1 MTDFD
6 TLSHLTRPGVE
17 KLPVL
22 ESQPPKINTR
32 YVVKSTTKANV
43 KASSQDVQAETWFKT
58 PPLTAQTIRM
68 IRAVKL
74 FAESHD
80 QGSVGDLVSGNWTW
94 FQLAIFENE
103 NSTTPKKMA
112 DGQELIAT
120 SHANKV
126 GSTKFEWLEGGT
138 VDTRR
143 VFLKALEPNNV
154 IAVRLCARFQG
165 WEIFANTGYLVL
177 DIAEDNSPYPVI
189 PIKISPTEPIPTRR
203 CVRMWYN
210 ESKTSYQTGL
220 QVSLFLRALTTFQ
233 EMCPENQ
240 ASYFRIAGIHGHP
253 YNVSWNM
260 GQPIIPI
267 GDPRLNNFKRAD
279 LGGFYCRHNDDLFPT
294 WHRRRVSDL
303 MMEEARTREKQ
314 PGGWALA
321 AKDWRLPY
329 WDWAA
334 ETSLPEI
341 AISEKIEVIK
351 SWDGKQESRPEMEKI
366 DNPMYRFRMPGL
378 KPMGDDS
385 YGDYRIVYNSDKYD
399 FEAPVGT
406 SRHGITLRDAERKWV
421 MGYTDVDK
429 VNRNLK
435 GENNYKRTLKDSV
448 FRLLTQQYATKYV
461 RFASTKYDPDENEKA
476 VGATNSEYLNLE
488 QIHNTIHDLV
498 GGSSVKEGYGHMA
511 RPEVAAFDPIFWMHH
526 CNIDRLFHLWQCS
539 NPSNWFHRTRKV
551 GGVDEFGAQEPLK
564 PFHVSY
570 TPGDFWDSNR
580 VRNPDAL
587 NYTYD
592 YVDEMTDEFG
602 DIVPEKSNLYIN
614 RRYGPDEDA
623 FKVVAPQY
631 DPVIN
636 IIYDRYALNGAPYL
650 LLFFLG
656 QPNSQVHWRK
666 QECLIGNVF
675 TFSARFSEE
684 EITCTNCY
692 KQQQQHIL
700 SRAQIPMTAVV
711 GNDDRLDRETAR
723 NYLEKNLKW
732 TAIDDDDRP
741 VDRKKL
747 NKDLK
752 ITLSVGLNELRK
764 DLGMQSMFKFG
775 HYETV
780 KFDWDKAYIQLKCI
794 VMYQPSRT
802 TARQVAREAAFC
814 VAAVPMAPLLGR
826 PLLHTHRRSPTS
838 FHSSTMVRAPEY
850 RWING
855 VEQLEKYAEGGYH
868 PVEIGHVLDHR
879 YHVVGKLGYGGWSTV
894 WLARD
899 ERLGGYVA
907 LKVGIADSLPHE
919 VEILRALRAENDEPC
934 AGADAIPRI
943 LSEFRVE
950 GPNGSHPCY
959 TTPVALGDL
968 RQTSFS
974 RLFTLPVARALAFE
988 LATAVKYVHARGYA
1002 HGDIYL
1008 DNILVRAP
1016 PAFQELT
1023 AEQFRRQYGEPE
1035 LYPVERVDNG
1045 LLPPG
1050 VPSSA
1055 VTSLHMCKHAKE
1067 FTLADARLCLTD
1079 FGESFAPALG
1089 TRLGSDC
1096 HTPLEFRPPEA
1107 LLAPETPLSFSS
1119 DIWSLATAI
1128 WDIIGMKALFSSF
1141 FCSQDEFILRLE
1153 DTIGPLPAEWLARWD
1168 ARADYLYENGER
1180 KPGGKKPWWSLE
1192 EAFARGVQK
1201 DRRELGMGEF
1211 GTDEEAAILALMRS
1225 MLCFRPEDRKTID
1238 EVLESEWMV
1247 KWARPEYERSRE
1259 VQHGRTR
1266 STPATAEAGFL
1277 FSMAP
1282 PENPYIADPYFQRI
1296 LSTYLPKEMLAQV
1309 TPALTAFAQETISP
1323 QIREW
1328 NLNAER
1334 QPPFVEKHSVWGARH
1349 NVDRLVTSEGWRGL
1363 RKCGA
1368 PEGTVAI
1375 GYENQYGKYNRIVQ
1389 HAKNYL
1395 FSPVSGLTGCPLS
1408 MTDGTARLLRA
1419 ELPNLPASHPFHEA
1433 YRGLTA
1439 RTDQLDIGPAAA
1451 TSTTPR
1457 RGRAYSPL
1465 PQKTGAHG
1473 RLDGGRLPRV
1483 GLFKFFSSATDADV
1497 TMLLAKTAASGQLSA
1512 FLAPLTRTIVAED
1525 GQRPPSSPTAC
1536 ASTSLKSKLGTRQ
1549 LPTAELT
1556 MTDMRAHLV
1565 GPLDRGVDTPS
1576 RTSSTARRN
1585 RVSATR
1591 CGGAAAASAH
1601 ASPTSRCGVARL
1613 RPARASSPNGFPA
1626 PPPAAR
1632 RWRGSPGRA
1641 ARADGRAAKAV
1652 TSKNA
1657 VLTMQECIE
1666 ALGGVGYMDD
1676 PDNMARRAPRHF
1688 PSTPSGR
1695 APPMF

>member
-189 PIKISPTEPIPTRR
+189 PIKISPTEPIPARR
-203 CVRMWYN
+203 CVRMWYD

-260 GQPIIPI
+260 GLPIIPI
-267 GDPRLNNFKRAD
+267 GDPRLNNFKKAD
-279 LGGFYCRHNDDLFPT
+279 QGGFYCRHNDDLFPT
-294 WHRRRVSDL
+294 WHRVYMLLFERRVSDL

-385 YGDYRIVYNSDKYD
+385 YGDYRIVFNSDTYD

-435 GENNYKRTLKDSV
+435 GQDKFKRTLQDSV

-461 RFASTKYDPDENEKA
+461 RFASTKYDPEEGEKA
-476 VGATNSEYLNLE
+476 VGATDSEYLNLE
-488 QIHNTIHDLV
+488 QIHNSIHVYV
-498 GGSSVKEGYGHMA
+498 GGSSVKEGYGHMMF
-511 RPEVAAFDPIFWMHH
+511 PEVAAFDPIFWMHH

-539 NPSNWFHRTRKV
+539 NPSNWFHRTRNV
-551 GGVDEFGAQEPLK
+551 GGIDEFGAQEPLK

-592 YVDEMTDEFG
+592 YVNEMTDEFG
-602 DIVPEKSNLYIN
+602 DIIPEKSNLYIN
-614 RRYGPDEDA
+614 KRYGPDKKDFE
-623 FKVVAPQY
+623 VVAPQF

-636 IIYDRYALNGAPYL
+636 IIYDRYALNGAPYF

-666 QECLIGNVF
+666 QDCLIGNVF

-692 KQQQQHIL
+692 KQKQKHIL

-711 GNDDRLDRETAR
+711 DKDHRVDRETAR

-732 TAIDDDDRP
+732 TAIHDNDRP

-747 NKDLK
+747 KDLK

-764 DLGMQSMFKFG
+764 DLGMESMFKFG

-780 KFDWDKAYIQLKCI
+780 KFDWDKAYIQL
-794 VMYQPSRT
+794 
-802 TARQVAREAAFC
+802 
-814 VAAVPMAPLLGR
+814 
-826 PLLHTHRRSPTS
+826 
-838 FHSSTMVRAPEY
+838 
-850 RWING
+850 
-855 VEQLEKYAEGGYH
+855 
-868 PVEIGHVLDHR
+868 
-879 YHVVGKLGYGGWSTV
+879 
-894 WLARD
+894 
-899 ERLGGYVA
+899 
-907 LKVGIADSLPHE
+907 
-919 VEILRALRAENDEPC
+919 
-934 AGADAIPRI
+934 
-943 LSEFRVE
+943 
-950 GPNGSHPCY
+950 
-959 TTPVALGDL
+959 
-968 RQTSFS
+968 
-974 RLFTLPVARALAFE
+974 
-988 LATAVKYVHARGYA
+988 
-1002 HGDIYL
+1002 
-1008 DNILVRAP
+1008 
-1016 PAFQELT
+1016 
-1023 AEQFRRQYGEPE
+1023 
-1035 LYPVERVDNG
+1035 
-1045 LLPPG
+1045 
-1050 VPSSA
+1050 
-1055 VTSLHMCKHAKE
+1055 
-1067 FTLADARLCLTD
+1067 
-1079 FGESFAPALG
+1079 
-1089 TRLGSDC
+1089 
-1096 HTPLEFRPPEA
+1096 
-1107 LLAPETPLSFSS
+1107 
-1119 DIWSLATAI
+1119 
-1128 WDIIGMKALFSSF
+1128 
-1141 FCSQDEFILRLE
+1141 
-1153 DTIGPLPAEWLARWD
+1153 
-1168 ARADYLYENGER
+1168 
-1180 KPGGKKPWWSLE
+1180 
-1192 EAFARGVQK
+1192 
-1201 DRRELGMGEF
+1201 
-1211 GTDEEAAILALMRS
+1211 
-1225 MLCFRPEDRKTID
+1225 
-1238 EVLESEWMV
+1238 
-1247 KWARPEYERSRE
+1247 
-1259 VQHGRTR
+1259 
-1266 STPATAEAGFL
+1266 
-1277 FSMAP
+1277 
-1282 PENPYIADPYFQRI
+1282 
-1296 LSTYLPKEMLAQV
+1296 
-1309 TPALTAFAQETISP
+1309 
-1323 QIREW
+1323 
-1328 NLNAER
+1328 
-1334 QPPFVEKHSVWGARH
+1334 
-1349 NVDRLVTSEGWRGL
+1349 
-1363 RKCGA
+1363 
-1368 PEGTVAI
+1368 
-1375 GYENQYGKYNRIVQ
+1375 
-1389 HAKNYL
+1389 
-1395 FSPVSGLTGCPLS
+1395 
-1408 MTDGTARLLRA
+1408 
-1419 ELPNLPASHPFHEA
+1419 
-1433 YRGLTA
+1433 
-1439 RTDQLDIGPAAA
+1439 
-1451 TSTTPR
+1451 
-1457 RGRAYSPL
+1457 
-1465 PQKTGAHG
+1465 
-1473 RLDGGRLPRV
+1473 
-1483 GLFKFFSSATDADV
+1483 
-1497 TMLLAKTAASGQLSA
+1497 
-1512 FLAPLTRTIVAED
+1512 
-1525 GQRPPSSPTAC
+1525 
-1536 ASTSLKSKLGTRQ
+1536 
-1549 LPTAELT
+1549 
-1556 MTDMRAHLV
+1556 
-1565 GPLDRGVDTPS
+1565 
-1576 RTSSTARRN
+1576 
-1585 RVSATR
+1585 
-1591 CGGAAAASAH
+1591 
-1601 ASPTSRCGVARL
+1601 
-1613 RPARASSPNGFPA
+1613 
-1626 PPPAAR
+1626 
-1632 RWRGSPGRA
+1632 
-1641 ARADGRAAKAV
+1641 
-1652 TSKNA
+1652 
-1657 VLTMQECIE
+1657 
-1666 ALGGVGYMDD
+1666 
-1676 PDNMARRAPRHF
+1676 
-1688 PSTPSGR
+1688 
-1695 APPMF
+1695 